1 MLRYTE
7 ILLLT
12 AVFLF
17 GGSVFAHGETL
28 PASDFQLLE
37 EGFYA
42 VRKEAGMVVAEGAD
56 AFQRLYEEDIS
67 PSKRPPVMVD
77 FNRYVVVALFAGSHS
92 SGGYRLEILSAR
104 YENKELDLRYHLH
117 TPKPGGM
124 VSQALTSPYAVI
136 LLGKN

>member
-67 PSKRPPVMVD
+67 PSKRPPVMV
-77 FNRYVVVALFAGSHS
+77 AGSHS
-92 SGGYRLEILSAR
+92 SAGYRLEILSAR